1 MFLTEVFI
9 NWASFAFCCT
19 IIKYNLSSVISSN
32 AFLEKGTKFSFS
44 FSLPKQCH
52 FVKRKEFVHMNRKS
66 YSPHERPFYQAPIL
80 VYTNSIGTFFIFSNF
95 RYIFLWH
102 FSFWCLIL
110 FYITTFAKYLKHNT
124 NLSVNIYL
132 LIRKNCLNSNKVCN
146 KVQSTYLSIS
156 RQQKL
161 AYLFLKTGFTKPR
174 DWFIHFKV
182 TRKF

>member
-1 MFLTEVFI
+1 MHIDNDNYSIIWTWSEVFLTEVFI

-80 VYTNSIGTFFIFSNF
+80 L
-95 RYIFLWH
+95 FL
-102 FSFWCLIL
+102 SLAIL
-110 FYITTFAKYLKHNT
+110 DI
-124 NLSVNIYL
+124 VRIRQ
-132 LIRKNCLNSNKVCN
+132 IRKNCLNSNKVCN